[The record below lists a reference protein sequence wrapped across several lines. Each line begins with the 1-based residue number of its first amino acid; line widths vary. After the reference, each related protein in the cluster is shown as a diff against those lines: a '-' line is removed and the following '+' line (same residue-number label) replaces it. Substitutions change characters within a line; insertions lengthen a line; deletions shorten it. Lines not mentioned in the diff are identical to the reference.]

1 MTPAENLDQKMQ
13 ELWRK
18 HRSASLARLEV
29 VERALKALNKR
40 ALTEELRA
48 QATGEAHKLAGSL
61 GTFGMAFGS
70 AIAGE
75 IEDFFSAYGSASMQ
89 KDSAEIHDRFDRLKR
104 EIENR

>member
-1 MTPAENLDQKMQ
+1 MTLAEKLDQKMQ

-29 VERALKALNKR
+29 VERALEALNQG

-48 QATGEAHKLAGSL
+48 QAAREAHKLAGAL

-70 AIAGE
+70 AIARE
-75 IEDFFSAYGSASMQ
+75 IEDFFSSCGSVSMQ
-89 KDSAEIHDRFDRLKR
+89 KDSAEIHDRFDRLKH

>member
-1 MTPAENLDQKMQ
+1 MIPAEKLDQKMQ

-29 VERALKALNKR
+29 VERAVEAANKGT
-40 ALTEELRA
+40 LTEELRA
-48 QATGEAHKLAGSL
+48 LATREAHKLAGSL

-75 IEDFFSAYGSASMQ
+75 IEDFFSSYGSAPAQ
-89 KDSAEIHDRFDRLKR
+89 KGSAEIHHRFDRLRR